1 MILLPLLTAPT
12 GFLYRLSL
20 ESKTALILFKVT
32 SFIMISLRIAPCAA
46 LAQSLTNIRKSADLA
61 LLRPPF
67 LLISVALSDRQEKE
81 KSILFFLPFIH
92 KLMRLDDFI
101 HAHIERVGDVAGQ
114 ASAVLYD
121 SVLVDDRVV

>member
-1 MILLPLLTAPT
+1 M
-12 GFLYRLSL
+12 
-20 ESKTALILFKVT
+20 
-32 SFIMISLRIAPCAA
+32 
-46 LAQSLTNIRKSADLA
+46 
-61 LLRPPF
+61 LRPPF
-67 LLISVALSDRQEKE
+67 LLISVAMSDRQEKE